1 MALRAKGMPWGWI
14 AERSVVLFLLTS
26 AINVFVLGLF
36 GLGLAVGILPGP
48 SNLLLGL
55 IPAGVGFGVLAVF
68 LALPAG
74 LDRVLERRAWH
85 HVNVRALNGLAE
97 SIRDTET
104 IVFAWDWRLI
114 GPVAYLVFD
123 IAVLW
128 VCFVAVGQPPPLASL
143 VLGYQIGYLS
153 NLIPVPGSIGV
164 LEGGLIGALVLYGA
178 NATTAAAAVLVYHA
192 IALAVPLA
200 LGFLALLL
208 LSRTLGKP
216 GAGLVTWTS
225 DEYRSWGSGKSVP
238 SSKPLRFV
246 AAASTHARLSPLRR
260 EGRAADL
267 RLRGS
272 VRRACDR
279 CPTIRLIPVPKACA
293 AARKA
298 QARASVTAGAW
309 RRLAPR
315 ALRPGKR
322 SGLRRVSD
330 LSPSHTAVA
339 RAHDLSVLLRA
350 ESHRRCG
357 SRYRSCRRCSSARS
371 PLGAALRSSRT
382 GGPMSTRVARN
393 TIVRVNGVSASR
405 LRRWGTVGT
414 VWATMVGQVAEA
426 GCC

>member
-1 MALRAKGMPWGWI
+1 MSATRGTSGQDEQLPGRVDPKRRLRNGLIALVIFVVVTAGLITAIPGLHGVERRLDQIGAGWVALAAVLRLLSGHGYALSFAVVFPRARRQFSGRMAWLHFVARVAWLEQGFQAVVPAGGAAAAVPGALALRAKGMPWGWI

-26 AINVFVLGLF
+26 AINVFMLGLF

-85 HVNVRALNGLAE
+85 HVNVRALHGLAE

-178 NATTAAAAVLVYHA
+178 NATTATAAVLVYHA

-208 LSRTLGKP
+208 LPRTLAKTVSP
-216 GAGLVTWTS
+216 RTRPP
-225 DEYRSWGSGKSVP
+225 DE
-238 SSKPLRFV
+238 
-246 AAASTHARLSPLRR
+246 
-260 EGRAADL
+260 
-267 RLRGS
+267 
-272 VRRACDR
+272 
-279 CPTIRLIPVPKACA
+279 
-293 AARKA
+293 
-298 QARASVTAGAW
+298 
-309 RRLAPR
+309 
-315 ALRPGKR
+315 
-322 SGLRRVSD
+322 
-330 LSPSHTAVA
+330 
-339 RAHDLSVLLRA
+339 
-350 ESHRRCG
+350 
-357 SRYRSCRRCSSARS
+357 
-371 PLGAALRSSRT
+371 
-382 GGPMSTRVARN
+382 
-393 TIVRVNGVSASR
+393 
-405 LRRWGTVGT
+405 
-414 VWATMVGQVAEA
+414 
-426 GCC
+426 